1 MGDNAWQKV
10 TRKKSME
17 DLTQRISKS
26 VFITNFLDHFSA
38 RDLWMVCKG
47 YGTVVDVYIPNR
59 KSKAGKRYAFV
70 SFIRVDNIERLVSN
84 LCTVWSGRL
93 HMHANVVRFDRPAK
107 PTNRPIRTETPAVTT
122 YAYVHKDI
130 KPNHT
135 PVVSIPSMVLDDSH
149 IVHRDLSFHVMG
161 EAKQFMSIQKLPTI
175 LSKEGFSN
183 VKLTYLG
190 GLWVMMEFS
199 SLITKEKFLHHVG
212 VASWFNILS
221 NAQPDFIGSKW
232 GELLE
237 MEELKDDLFARKR
250 LCIKTK
256 QEDNILEKFKILI
269 RGKAFVI
276 RAKELF
282 AWVPLFQE
290 DKGSKIYSDD
300 ESVRD
305 DLIKENHLEPNTH
318 DMDDDTDDDGVSDTY
333 FGHDDKDEHQ
343 QQSNQMNQASE
354 DPFQIY
360 DLLKK
365 QDNEAKKESEKTYPP
380 GFTPDA
386 KDNKKVEDKVSSPS
400 VGFNSRIMADS
411 PPIEDHI
418 SSLRSKAKKDWVKEL
433 NVLHKVNFLALQET
447 KMENFSVMEAKYI
460 WGNSNFAYLSSD
472 SIDNFIAV
480 YGTWMPTKSKILI
493 IAIYAPQSVI
503 EKHTLWQY
511 ITHLI
516 HHWNGECIVMGDFN
530 EVGSKDKR

>member
-10 TRKKSME
+10 TKKKSME
-17 DLTQRISKS
+17 DLTQRIFKS
-26 VFITNFLDHFSA
+26 VFITNFPDHFSA

-59 KSKAGKRYAFV
+59 KSKAG
-70 SFIRVDNIERLVSN
+70 
-84 LCTVWSGRL
+84 
-93 HMHANVVRFDRPAK
+93 
-107 PTNRPIRTETPAVTT
+107 
-122 YAYVHKDI
+122 I

-212 VASWFNILS
+212 VASWFNSLS
-221 NAQPDFIGSKW
+221 NAQPYFVSKERIVWVDIEGVPLHLWSHATFTKIGSKW

-256 QEDNILEKFKILI
+256 QEDNILENFKILI
-269 RGKAFVI
+269 
-276 RAKELF
+276 
-282 AWVPLFQE
+282 
-290 DKGSKIYSDD
+290 
-300 ESVRD
+300 
-305 DLIKENHLEPNTH
+305 H
-318 DMDDDTDDDGVSDTY
+318 DDGVSDTY

-365 QDNEAKKESEKTYPP
+365 QDNEAKSESEKTYPL

-386 KDNKKVEDKVSSPS
+386 EDNKKVEDKVSSLS
-400 VGFNSRIMADS
+400 VGFNSRTMADS
-411 PPIEDHI
+411 PPIEDQI
-418 SSLRSKAKKDWVKEL
+418 SSHDVQHSYMNNNKKGGSILE
-433 NVLHKVNFLALQET
+433 
-447 KMENFSVMEAKYI
+447 VMDDMIKL
-460 WGNSNFAYLSSD
+460 G
-472 SIDNFIAV
+472 
-480 YGTWMPTKSKILI
+480 
-493 IAIYAPQSVI
+493 
-503 EKHTLWQY
+503 
-511 ITHLI
+511 
-516 HHWNGECIVMGDFN
+516 
-530 EVGSKDKR
+530 

>member
-1 MGDNAWQKV
+1 
-10 TRKKSME
+10 
-17 DLTQRISKS
+17 
-26 VFITNFLDHFSA
+26 
-38 RDLWMVCKG
+38 
-47 YGTVVDVYIPNR
+47 
-59 KSKAGKRYAFV
+59 
-70 SFIRVDNIERLVSN
+70 
-84 LCTVWSGRL
+84 
-93 HMHANVVRFDRPAK
+93 
-107 PTNRPIRTETPAVTT
+107 NRPIRTETPTETPAVTT
-122 YAYVHKDI
+122 YASVHKGI

-199 SLITKEKFLHHVG
+199 SLITKEKFLHHVE
-212 VASWFNILS
+212 VASWFNSLS
-221 NAQPDFIGSKW
+221 NAQPDFVSKERIVWVDIEGVPLHLWSHATFTKIGSKW

-250 LCIKTK
+250 LC
-256 QEDNILEKFKILI
+256 
-269 RGKAFVI
+269 
-276 RAKELF
+276 AKELF
-282 AWVPLFQE
+282 AWVPSFQE
-290 DKGSKIYSDD
+290 DKGSKFYSDD

-305 DLIKENHLEPNTH
+305 DVRKENHLEPNTH

-365 QDNEAKKESEKTYPP
+365 QDNEAKSESEKTYPP

-386 KDNKKVEDKVSSPS
+386 EDNKKVEDKVSSPS

-411 PPIEDHI
+411 PPIEDQI
-418 SSLRSKAKKDWVKEL
+418 SSHDVQHSYMNNNKKGGSILEVMDDMIKLGRTMGYSMEGCI
-433 NVLHKVNFLALQET
+433 KDMVN
-447 KMENFSVMEAKYI
+447 I
-460 WGNSNFAYLSSD
+460 
-472 SIDNFIAV
+472 I
-480 YGTWMPTKSKILI
+480 GT
-493 IAIYAPQSVI
+493 QGVNDVF
-503 EKHTLWQY
+503 Q
-511 ITHLI
+511 
-516 HHWNGECIVMGDFN
+516 
-530 EVGSKDKR
+530 